1 MSCCE
6 QKAQLDTIYLP
17 LNRRLVEFGKE
28 VSGEPLMNVYPNT
41 FLWVFTFYNEED
53 ICEECQDKLGGINKW
68 FTDYGMYTNPTRNLK
83 WIIEEEP
90 DKNLIYK
97 ELGFTK
103 SPLHLFCDGDGK
115 IIDIISGIPTTE
127 WLEKHILPLYQR
139 DTRLV

>member
-28 VSGEPLMNVYPNT
+28 VSGDPLMNIYPNT

-68 FTDYGMYTNPTRNLK
+68 FSDYGMYTNPTRNLK

-103 SPLHLFCDGDGK
+103 SPMHLFCDGDGK
-115 IIDIISGIPTTE
+115 IIDIINGIPTTE
-127 WLEKHILPLYQR
+127 WLEKHILSLYQR
-139 DTRLV
+139 DTRIT